1 MLRRKQEFRAQ
12 VHQWKDALVFA
23 FSLWLT
29 HLLWAPWHPVFFSGR
44 EIQSFGEYAWLFLV
58 IIPGAPLA
66 LEAVQFYQRPFHAN
80 RRDTYYMLAQGC
92 FLATLALIVVI
103 FLFKMPLARIV
114 IGLYGWVSFLVMLVS
129 EEVSRSI
136 YKSRYGKAQIQRR
149 FILVGAAADLLQLNK
164 DLNWA
169 ELEGV
174 EILAE
179 VDLEKGG
186 VAQLVQQLHDKAPNG
201 VILAGKHT
209 YFGDVEAAIQACEL
223 EGVEVWLLADFF
235 QPQISQT
242 NLDELQGRPVLV
254 FRSAPADS
262 WPRLVKSAMDTVC
275 AGLALLVLAGPLLL
289 VALAVKLTSKGP
301 VLFRQARCGLN
312 GQPFMMYKF
321 RSMVTDAEQR
331 KHELAKFNEMDGPV
345 FKITHDPR
353 ITSIGKWLRKF
364 SVDELPQLYNVLKG
378 DMSLVGPRPLPVD
391 EVKRFDDVAHRRR
404 LSVKPGLTC
413 LWQIQGRSNVTNF
426 KEWVRLDLEYIDNW
440 SLWLDLKI
448 ILMTVPVVIR
458 GSGAK

>member
-1 MLRRKQEFRAQ
+1 M
-12 VHQWKDALVFA
+12 
-23 FSLWLT
+23 
-29 HLLWAPWHPVFFSGR
+29 
-44 EIQSFGEYAWLFLV
+44 
-58 IIPGAPLA
+58 
-66 LEAVQFYQRPFHAN
+66 
-80 RRDTYYMLAQGC
+80 
-92 FLATLALIVVI
+92 
-103 FLFKMPLARIV
+103 
-114 IGLYGWVSFLVMLVS
+114 
-129 EEVSRSI
+129 
-136 YKSRYGKAQIQRR
+136 
-149 FILVGAAADLLQLNK
+149 
-164 DLNWA
+164 
-169 ELEGV
+169 
-174 EILAE
+174 
-179 VDLEKGG
+179 
-186 VAQLVQQLHDKAPNG
+186 
-201 VILAGKHT
+201 
-209 YFGDVEAAIQACEL
+209 
-223 EGVEVWLLADFF
+223 LADFF

-242 NLDELQGRPVLV
+242 NLDELHGRPVLV

-262 WPRLVKSAMDTVC
+262 WPRLVKSAMDTVV
-275 AGLALLVLAGPLLL
+275 AALALLLFSLPLLL
-289 VALAVKLTSKGP
+289 VALAVKLTSQGP

-331 KHELAKFNEMDGPV
+331 RDELAKFNEMDGPV

-353 ITSIGKWLRKF
+353 ITPIGKWLRKF

>member
-1 MLRRKQEFRAQ
+1 MLRRKQQFRAQ
-12 VHQWKDALVFA
+12 VHQWRDAFLFA

-29 HLLWAPWHPVFFSGR
+29 HALWAPWHPVFFNTH
-44 EIQSFGEYAWLFLV
+44 EIQPFSEFAWLFLV

-66 LEAVQFYQRPFHAN
+66 LEAVRFYQRPMHAN

-103 FLFKMPLARIV
+103 FLFKMQLARIV
-114 IGLYGWVSFLVMLVS
+114 IGLYGWVSFFVMMIS
-129 EEVSRSI
+129 EEVSRGI
-136 YKSRYGKAQIQRR
+136 YRSRYGKARIQRR
-149 FILVGAAADLLQLNK
+149 FILVGTPSDIQQLNK

-179 VDLEKGG
+179 MDLHQGG
-186 VAQLVQQLHDKAPNG
+186 VKRLVQELHEKAPNG
-201 VILAGKHT
+201 VVLAGKHT
-209 YFGDVEAAIQACEL
+209 YFGEIEAAIQACEL

-275 AGLALLVLAGPLLL
+275 AGIALVVLSPVLVS
-289 VALAVKLTSKGP
+289 VAIAIKRTSKGP

-331 KHELAKFNEMDGPV
+331 KDELAKFNEMDGPV
-345 FKITHDPR
+345 FKITDDPR
-353 ITSIGKWLRKF
+353 ITPIGKWLRKF

-378 DMSLVGPRPLPVD
+378 DMSIVGPRPLPVD
-391 EVKRFDDVAHRRR
+391 EVRRFDDVAHRRR

-448 ILMTVPVVIR
+448 IFMTVPVVLR